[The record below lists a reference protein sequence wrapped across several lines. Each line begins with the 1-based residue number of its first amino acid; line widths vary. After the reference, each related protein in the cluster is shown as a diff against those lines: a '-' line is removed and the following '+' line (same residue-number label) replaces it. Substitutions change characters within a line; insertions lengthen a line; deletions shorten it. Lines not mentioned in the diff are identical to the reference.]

1 MAAFSILARCVK
13 RKVSCME
20 VRKKPVFSKTAYRRP
35 VSRARSLALCA
46 LCMAVM
52 AVCAWVTVPFGPVP
66 FTLQTFAVAFALLVL
81 RPKEAVAA
89 VAGYVLLGALGLPV
103 FSGMRGGLG
112 MLVGPTGGF
121 LWGFILGA
129 VCAVGV
135 RCALEGLAERSKA
148 ASRAVDASAVIAFMV
163 VTYAVGWAQLMAVS
177 GMSPAE
183 AFMVAIA
190 PFAVIDVVKMVV
202 AVMVAN
208 AVRRAVG

>member
-1 MAAFSILARCVK
+1 
-13 RKVSCME
+13 ME

-66 FTLQTFAVAFALLVL
+66 FTLQTFAVAFSVLAL

-148 ASRAVDASAVIAFMV
+148 ASAVIAFMV
-163 VTYAVGWAQLMAVS
+163 VTYAVGWAQLIAVS

>member
-1 MAAFSILARCVK
+1 
-13 RKVSCME
+13 
-20 VRKKPVFSKTAYRRP
+20 
-35 VSRARSLALCA
+35 
-46 LCMAVM
+46 
-52 AVCAWVTVPFGPVP
+52 
-66 FTLQTFAVAFALLVL
+66 
-81 RPKEAVAA
+81 
-89 VAGYVLLGALGLPV
+89 
-103 FSGMRGGLG
+103 